1 MFYRIITQFEQT
13 TRSSQSHAH
22 SRLNKKFQLF
32 MEIAEDSLESLEL
45 ELKFDKEVKH
55 SSVGIL
61 QNCQNLS
68 TSTS

>member
-1 MFYRIITQFEQT
+1 
-13 TRSSQSHAH
+13 
-22 SRLNKKFQLF
+22 
-32 MEIAEDSLESLEL
+32 MEIAEDLLESLEL

-61 QNCQNLS
+61 QKCQNLS

>member
-1 MFYRIITQFEQT
+1 
-13 TRSSQSHAH
+13 
-22 SRLNKKFQLF
+22 

-61 QNCQNLS
+61 QKCQNLC

>member
-1 MFYRIITQFEQT
+1 MFYRIITQFERT

-45 ELKFDKEVKH
+45 ELKFDKEMKH
-55 SSVGIL
+55 SSLGIL
-61 QNCQNLS
+61 
-68 TSTS
+68 